1 MVKNDKEII
10 AKLTS
15 LEALLQAGLSECHRL
30 REMIEGGVSTSPTGH
45 KNALSAG
52 HIAQILAARKKALIV
67 VKQRMSEQDL
77 INASKDAVDK
87 RKAFFKKKSNKP

>member
-1 MVKNDKEII
+1 MAKNDKEII

-30 REMIEGGVSTSPTGH
+30 REMIEGGVSTSPPGH

-52 HIAQILAARKKALIV
+52 HISQILAARRKTLTIEKTKMSDQEIIKTSKA
-67 VKQRMSEQDL
+67 
-77 INASKDAVDK
+77 AV
-87 RKAFFKKKSNKP
+87 KKKR